1 MKLICLEC
9 ASDMQEIKQN
19 VFRCPCCGWGAE
31 QLTIEG
37 MIGMKREER
46 SKFVADKVIEATTCC
61 NTMEQLFEA
70 LGAMSYAI
78 GGMICEFPNEERMPL
93 LMHAVEML
101 GRGMQTTAEAI
112 GEPSGLEIVTGN
124 ESKEGLH

>member
-1 MKLICLEC
+1 MILVCLEC
-9 ASDMQEIKQN
+9 TADMQEIKQN

-37 MIGMKREER
+37 MNEMKRAER
-46 SKFVADKVIEATTCC
+46 QQFVAEKMIEAASCC
-61 NTMEQLFEA
+61 KNMAHLSEA

-78 GGMICEFPNEERMPL
+78 GGMICEFPEDERMPL

-101 GRGMQTTAEAI
+101 GRGMQTTSEAI
-112 GEPSGLEIVTGN
+112 GEPSKLEIITGN
-124 ESKEGLH
+124 TSKEGLH